1 MCFSPVGYAVH
12 DWVEGQAAQAGK
24 SARVWAVPSRAQ
36 DPSGVFGGD
45 RGSGKSRAFVHA
57 LSITLVGQ
65 GSWFVSSFD
74 AELPIAVSHL
84 PAP

>member
-1 MCFSPVGYAVH
+1 MTGWRAKQLRQRSQHECGQSPAGPWTL
-12 DWVEGQAAQAGK
+12 WVCLEGI
-24 SARVWAVPSRAQ
+24 
-36 DPSGVFGGD
+36 

>member
-1 MCFSPVGYAVH
+1 MTGWRAKQLRQGSQHECGQSPAGPRTLRVCL
-12 DWVEGQAAQAGK
+12 EGIE
-24 SARVWAVPSRAQ
+24 
-36 DPSGVFGGD
+36 
-45 RGSGKSRAFVHA
+45 SGKSRAFVHA